1 MRINKYI
8 LQIIFSYTKPKTKLK
23 LINFNKKLMSKLDIT
38 LQTYQK
44 QYFYSIVT
52 ETLLA
57 NKNFLKKKFNEK
69 TLDKLISEFE
79 NDKTSI
85 YENENEIIF
94 EKMTDLKIYY
104 DLIETDKISN
114 LTELILDNINDMKLP
129 CDNLVNLEKLYLCD
143 VKNIKFISEHSNISL
158 NKLKYIYLDNVT
170 FENDQNIKVTMNNLI
185 YLDLRIYHLE
195 DDDEYYQS
203 FENLGTL
210 INIFNFDFLA
220 IYSKEIFYDEKQYHI
235 NKFKGFPK
243 KIFNNTIINKLKYF
257 NFEIKNEFICGNHG
271 ESEKYTHKYIFS
283 KSKSNKYIF
292 ETYFKT
298 ESDNYDFSLVYE
310 LIQQEYRLCNNI
322 NYNKYYFIDKDMI
335 INRGMSEEEYDY
347 LFKENFSDKDLNVN
361 SFRILDNDLDNDK
374 YEMYF
379 LSLLN
384 QFKDNNKLE
393 ILEFDYLDI
402 YKEFIFIENLKKCKK
417 LRVFRVNKNFLLN
430 ENKLVKILKCL
441 SLCKYLLL
449 INISF
454 EIEEERRPKFNKNL
468 KNEIYKLFPDMIF
481 IKNDKEITMK
491 WKNKNPLI
499 K

>member
-8 LQIIFSYTKPKTKLK
+8 LQIIFSYIKSKTKLK
-23 LINFNKKLMSKLDIT
+23 IIKFNKKLMSKLDIT
-38 LQTYQK
+38 LYIYQK
-44 QYFYSIVT
+44 HYFYSIVT
-52 ETLLA
+52 ETLLE
-57 NKNFLKKKFNEK
+57 NKNFLKKKFDEK

-79 NDKTSI
+79 NDKTGI

-114 LTELILDNINDMKLP
+114 LTELILDNINSMKLP
-129 CDNLVNLEKLYLCD
+129 CDNLINLEKLYLCD

-158 NKLKYIYLDNVT
+158 NKLKYIYLDNVI
-170 FENDQNIKVTMNNLI
+170 FENDQNIKVTMNDLI
-185 YLDLRIYHLE
+185 YLDLRIYYME
-195 DDDEYYQS
+195 DNEYYQS
-203 FENLGTL
+203 FENLGYL

-220 IYSKEIFYDEKQYHI
+220 IYSKEIFYDEKQYNI
-235 NKFKGFPK
+235 KKFKGFPK
-243 KIFNNTIINKLKYF
+243 KIFNNTIINKLNYF
-257 NFEIKNEFICGNHG
+257 NFEIKKEFIREG
-271 ESEKYTHKYIFS
+271 SEGYTHKYIFS

-298 ESDNYDFSLVYE
+298 ESYDDFMGRVYE
-310 LIQQEYRLCNNI
+310 LIQQEYRLCNNR

-335 INRGMSEEEYDY
+335 INKGMCDEHDDY
-347 LFKENFSDKDLNVN
+347 LFKGNFSDKDLNVN
-361 SFRILDNDLDNDK
+361 SFRILDNDLDHDE

-384 QFKDNNKLE
+384 QFKVNNNLE

-402 YKEFIFIENLKKCKK
+402 YKQLNFIENLSKCKK

-441 SLCKYLLL
+441 SECKYLLL

-454 EIEEERRPKFNKNL
+454 EIEDERRPKFNKNL

-481 IKNDKEITMK
+481 IKDDKKISMK
-491 WKNKNPLI
+491 WKNKKSLI